1 MPSMSGL
8 IERER
13 EMEVPPDPSKI
24 EICFDC
30 IKARQP
36 IGDLF
41 IASIPYDQLIKFT
54 HFDVRRVV
62 SSERDVEKYLGIQR
76 PISTNRLRDLESY
89 VNFVDATFP
98 TSIIVAI
105 NDASYASYDEVGK
118 RLCIRNYRQDEDRP
132 TIAIRQLGRVID
144 GQHRIAGLE
153 AFSGERFDVSVT
165 IFIEADIAD
174 QAHIFST
181 VNLEQTK
188 VNKNLVY
195 DLYELART
203 RSPQK
208 TCHMI
213 AVNLDRDEDSPLFG
227 RIKRLGFATEGAE
240 FEPISQA
247 TFVEGLMSHI
257 TRDPKLDRDKLLR
270 GERLDKAG
278 GDDVYQL
285 TLRNLFIDGK
295 DVEIMAL
302 IYNYF
307 SAVRQKW
314 PLAWAERGRGYM
326 LNRTNGVRA
335 LLRYFRY
342 AYNHVAHPGD
352 PVPQQKFY
360 ERVFQPMG
368 LKDDDFITDNFPPGT
383 SGEAKL
389 LRVLRAKESL

>member
-1 MPSMSGL
+1 
-8 IERER
+8 
-13 EMEVPPDPSKI
+13 MEVPPDPSKI
-24 EICFDC
+24 EMCFDC
-30 IKARQP
+30 IKATQP

-41 IASIPYDQLIKFT
+41 IASIPYDELIKFT
-54 HFDVRRVV
+54 YFDVRRVV
-62 SSERDVEKYLGIQR
+62 SADRDVEKYLGIQR
-76 PISTNRLRDLESY
+76 PISKNRLRDLESY
-89 VNFVDATFP
+89 VNFMDATFP

-105 NDASYASYDEVGK
+105 NDADYASYSEVDK
-118 RLCIRNYRQDEDRP
+118 KLCIRNYRNDDSEP

-153 AFSGERFDVSVT
+153 AFSGQKFDVSVT

-195 DLYELART
+195 DLYELARS

-213 AVNLDRDEDSPLFG
+213 AVNLDRDDESPLYG
-227 RIKRLGFATEGAE
+227 RIKRLGFATEGAD

-247 TFVEGLMSHI
+247 TFVEGLMAHI

-270 GERLDKAG
+270 GEKLEKAG
-278 GDDVYQL
+278 GDELFQL
-285 TLRNLFIDGK
+285 VLRNLFVDGK

-302 IYNYF
+302 VYNYF
-307 SAVRQKW
+307 SAVKQRW
-314 PLAWAERGRGYM
+314 PSAWDERGRGYM

-335 LLRYFRY
+335 LLRFFRF
-342 AYNHVAHPGD
+342 AYTHVAHPGD
-352 PVPQQKFY
+352 PVSQQKFY
-360 ERVFQPMG
+360 ERVFQPMT
-368 LKDDDFITDNFPPGT
+368 LKDGDFTTENFPPGT

-389 LRVLRAKESL
+389 LQVLRGKSKV